1 MNSESLARE
10 TGPQFNPLRSSTSD
24 GSLRVAMSGAVPAL
38 WCRAVGAL
46 DTLKIGWMAGRIAR
60 GETLA
65 DRFARPSKALEEL
78 DGGREVMLE
87 VMPARMC
94 SS

>member
-46 DTLKIGWMAGRIAR
+46 DTLKIGWIGRSDRERRDACRSICETVEGAR
-60 GETLA
+60 GA
-65 DRFARPSKALEEL
+65 
-78 DGGREVMLE
+78 
-87 VMPARMC
+87 
-94 SS
+94 